1 MSDAIQSLRKQLAEA
16 EENLRLIQERKSEY
30 VQTTDIPIQLIK
42 DERRISVERKR
53 RIWFS
58 MAVSDKC
65 PRHDKAES
73 CVRFA
78 PDWRRS
84 GV

>member
-1 MSDAIQSLRKQLAEA
+1 MSDTIQYLRRQLAEA
-16 EENLRLIQERKSEY
+16 EDNLRLVQERKSEY
-30 VQTTDIPIQLIK
+30 VQITDIPIQLIK
-42 DERRISVERKR
+42 DERRISVKRKR

-65 PRHDKAES
+65 PWHYKAES